1 MPTTAFAKRRSRLEA
16 YFDHTALE
24 AWTQLTS
31 DAPVGKIRATVRA
44 GRERMHGLLLDWLPA
59 DLMGKTVLDAGCGTG
74 TLAIEMARRGGAVIA
89 IDIAANLID
98 IARRRTPSDLD
109 GGSIDYRVGDMLEPG
124 SGTLD
129 HVVAMDSL
137 IHYETR
143 DAVAILARLAG
154 QTRYSILLTV
164 APRTPSLTLM
174 HAVGRVFPRSNR
186 APAIMPA
193 GMAALSRQIE
203 SEPGLKD
210 WRIGRNERI
219 NCGFY
224 MSQAIE
230 LVRR

>member
-1 MPTTAFAKRRSRLEA
+1 MPTTAFAKRRSRLET

-44 GRERMHGLLLDWLPA
+44 GRERMHGLLLGWLPT
-59 DLMGKTVLDAGCGTG
+59 DLTGKTLLDAGCGTG
-74 TLAIEMARRGGAVIA
+74 TLAIEMARRGGTIIA

-98 IARRRTPSDLD
+98 IARRRTPADLA

-124 SGTLD
+124 CATLD

-137 IHYETR
+137 IHYETK
-143 DAVAILARLAG
+143 DTVAILARLAR
-154 QTRYSILLTV
+154 QTRYSILITV

-174 HAVGRVFPRSNR
+174 HAVGRIFPRGNR

-193 GMAALSRQIE
+193 DMAALSRQIE
-203 SEPGLKD
+203 NDPGLKD
-210 WRIGRNERI
+210 WRIGRSERV

-224 MSQAIE
+224 TSQAIE